1 MLGGYRNPNDC
12 ACLKDL
18 CLLALPRASKKR
30 EAQTRTIAT
39 SATSFSAT
47 VVISGASFMP
57 MLAYPKMPL
66 VLESRNFT
74 SGKDAR
80 ARSKTTLRTERRQWR
95 SRQRGR
101 ADRPRKSGSQ
111 EPGCSKRKGR
121 SCSVLVFI
129 CGSDS
134 YSATCGATCGGSG
147 LLFGN
152 LVGVAGFEPATPSSR
167 TRCATRLRYT
177 PTVGGLITPAPLQ
190 VQA

>member
-1 MLGGYRNPNDC
+1 MSIGS
-12 ACLKDL
+12 
-18 CLLALPRASKKR
+18 ASCFEKNR
-30 EAQTRTIAT
+30 GAQTRTIAT

-47 VVISGASFMP
+47 VVISGASFIP

-66 VLESRNFT
+66 VLESRI
-74 SGKDAR
+74 SRVAR
-80 ARSKTTLRTERRQWR
+80 TQGPAVRQRSEPRRQCV
-95 SRQRGR
+95 QGNVGEPIGR
-101 ADRPRKSGSQ
+101 ANLVAKS
-111 EPGCSKRKGR
+111 PAVANGR
-121 SCSVLVFI
+121 AAHASVLVFI
-129 CGSDS
+129 CGADS
-134 YSATCGATCGGSG
+134 YSTTCGGSG

>member
-1 MLGGYRNPNDC
+1 MSIGS
-12 ACLKDL
+12 
-18 CLLALPRASKKR
+18 ASCFEKNR
-30 EAQTRTIAT
+30 EAQTGTIAR

-47 VVISGASFMP
+47 VVILGASFMP

-66 VLESRNFT
+66 VLESRISRVAGT
-74 SGKDAR
+74 QGPAVR
-80 ARSKTTLRTERRQWR
+80 QRSEPRRQWR

-129 CGSDS
+129 CSADS
-134 YSATCGATCGGSG
+134 YSTTCGGSG

>member
-1 MLGGYRNPNDC
+1 MSIGS
-12 ACLKDL
+12 
-18 CLLALPRASKKR
+18 ASCFEKNS

-47 VVISGASFMP
+47 VVISGASFIP

-80 ARSKTTLRTERRQWR
+80 ARSKTTLRTERQQWR

-134 YSATCGATCGGSG
+134 YSATCGATYGGSDYCSETWSEWQD
-147 LLFGN
+147 LN
-152 LVGVAGFEPATPSSR
+152 LRPPRPER
-167 TRCATRLRYT
+167 
-177 PTVGGLITPAPLQ
+177 
-190 VQA
+190 